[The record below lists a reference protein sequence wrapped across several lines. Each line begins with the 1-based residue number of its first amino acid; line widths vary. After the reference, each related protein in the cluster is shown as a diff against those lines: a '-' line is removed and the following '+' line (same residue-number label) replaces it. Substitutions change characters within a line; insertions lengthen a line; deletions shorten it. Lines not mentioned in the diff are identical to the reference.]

1 VSSTGIEVIN
11 MQETCKCGQ
20 NRITTETD
28 GRFAYQVCANCKDI
42 INVVYLGPKDKDK
55 DILYYDEEVLGL

>member
-1 VSSTGIEVIN
+1 